1 MNQVKTLKTRDSAVT
16 ILRKLGIAKDKYSK
30 FIVETDDG
38 KWAVKITEAE
48 KSLGKAAEPTV
59 AKPTVAEV
67 KKVEKARKEFARAV
81 EEKRAKVNAKPVYN
95 TKAQPRRDAP
105 VEKAAP
111 EENQSQ
117 FIRRLIREGYTNQ
130 EVWVAFAKAFDAPAT
145 SKYFPAWYRWKM
157 KKSGEQV

>member
-1 MNQVKTLKTRDSAVT
+1 MSQVKTLKTRDSAVT
-16 ILRKLGIAKDKYSK
+16 ILRNLGIAKNNYSK

-48 KSLGKAAEPTV
+48 KSLGKAAGPTV
-59 AKPTVAEV
+59 TKPTVAEV
-67 KKVEKARKEFARAV
+67 KKVEEARKEFARAV

-105 VEKAAP
+105 VDKAAP